1 MDELSRRAEPNVDEL
16 TDIVIADDDRPARDD
31 LVALY
36 ASVGWTA
43 YTRAPE
49 LLETAIAGSLRVV
62 TARRDGAL
70 VGLARAV
77 GDGATIA
84 YVQDILVVPALQRSG
99 VGRRLVTALLE
110 PWPHVRQK
118 VLITDAEPQQ
128 RAFYESLGFR
138 EIRDL
143 DAGGLRAFV
152 RFD

>member
-1 MDELSRRAEPNVDEL
+1 MGLNELA
-16 TDIVIADDDRPARDD
+16 DIVIADDDSPDRDE
-31 LVALY
+31 LIALY
-36 ASVGWTA
+36 SSVGWDA
-43 YTRAPE
+43 YTRVPE
-49 LLETAIAGSLRVV
+49 LLEAAVAGSLRVV
-62 TARRDGAL
+62 TARRDGGL

-84 YVQDILVVPALQRSG
+84 YVQDILLVPELQRSG
-99 VGRRLVTALLE
+99 VGRQLVTTLLE

-118 VLITDAEPQQ
+118 VLLTDAEPRQ

-143 DAGGLRAFV
+143 DNGGLRAFV